1 MLTDVAL
8 IWKQSK
14 VCMFVSKVYTAIRI
28 KSGRTS
34 PALPYWL
41 HGMHNNKRDDVITRS
56 IGQNVETFPNGST
69 HKYTQT

>member
-34 PALPYWL
+34 PALPYFL
-41 HGMHNNKRDDVITRS
+41 YVRIFFSTKENSSSYRKTPYITGYS
-56 IGQNVETFPNGST
+56 GPN
-69 HKYTQT
+69 